1 MYAHQPTQTA
11 AASYPTAASMTE
23 THVGF
28 KEYFESRPARMENE
42 RAEHQNHE
50 NLSVLAFVAMLGEEA
65 SEGF

>member
-1 MYAHQPTQTA
+1 
-11 AASYPTAASMTE
+11 MTE

-28 KEYFESRPARMENE
+28 KEYSESRPARMENE

-50 NLSVLAFVAMLGEEA
+50 NLSVLAFAAMLGEEA